1 MNYRLD
7 MDIQDRKEIIDNI
20 SFLAQKQDIP
30 KLKNIIIDIHPADLA
45 DIMRELDDTE
55 RDLLFSLLD
64 PETASDVVVE
74 LDEVTRDHL
83 IQDMEEKR
91 LTEIVD
97 EMDSNDATD
106 VVADLPDEL
115 AQKVLSQIDSK
126 DRAEVE
132 KLIVHDEETAGG
144 IMAMEFVAVQE
155 DQTVDDAIQEIRQKA
170 QEVEDVY
177 NVYAIDRDGKLVG
190 VVSLKKLLLSNP
202 RMHIHDIMN
211 TDVISVT
218 VEEDQEHVA
227 NIVRKYDLVSVPVVD
242 NQNRLVG
249 RITVDDI
256 VDVLQEEAT
265 EDLQR
270 MAGIVDEE
278 VLQETSA
285 LRISRFRLP
294 WLLVAFVGEN
304 ISALVMHHFQ
314 ATINQILAMAF
325 FIPLIMAMGGNSGSQ
340 SAMIVVRS
348 IALAEGGTSN
358 TLERILRELRVALLN
373 GIIIGLLLFGITQFW
388 MNDPFF
394 GLLIA
399 FALLFVIVN
408 AAILGSLVP
417 YILNR
422 LHFDPAIATGPFIST
437 ANDVLGLFIY
447 LGLATIYMNWAH

>member
-1 MNYRLD
+1 

-45 DIMRELDDTE
+45 DIMRELDDAE

-97 EMDSNDATD
+97 EMDSDDATD

-144 IMAMEFVAVQE
+144 IMAMEFVAVHE

-170 QEVEDVY
+170 QEVEEVY
-177 NVYAIDRDGKLVG
+177 NVYAIDRSGKLVG

-202 RMHIHDIMN
+202 GMHIKDIMK

-256 VDVLQEEAT
+256 VDVMQEEAT

-285 LRISRFRLP
+285 LRISKFRLP
-294 WLLVAFVGEN
+294 WLLVAFVGETV
-304 ISALVMHHFQ
+304 SALVMHHFQ
-314 ATINQILAMAF
+314 ATIDQILSMAF

-348 IALAEGGTSN
+348 IALAEAGTSN

-373 GIIIGLLLFGITQFW
+373 GIIIGLLLFAMVQLW
-388 MNDPFF
+388 MQDPYF

-408 AAILGSLVP
+408 AAIVGSLVP

-447 LGLATIYMNWAH
+447 LGLTTIYINWTH